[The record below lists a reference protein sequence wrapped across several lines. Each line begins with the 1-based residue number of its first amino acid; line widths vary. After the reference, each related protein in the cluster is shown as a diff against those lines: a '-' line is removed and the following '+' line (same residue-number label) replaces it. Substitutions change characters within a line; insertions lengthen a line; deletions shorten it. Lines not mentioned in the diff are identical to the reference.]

1 MIQPGTYQTLISTR
15 TTPQGIY
22 PLCPLLGDS
31 PQGLYLDAGHLG
43 EILMPKRYIPEGHNI
58 GDEVHVFIYFDSED
72 RLVAT
77 TETPKGVLGDIVAL
91 QVVSLTEN
99 IAFLDWGLAKDLL
112 LPLSTLKYP
121 TRKGDFV
128 VVRIDFDK
136 VSERLL
142 ANGRIEKFLIP
153 AQEDIQKGKLVNAI
167 CYGESPLGYKM
178 VVNHKHSAMLYRNT
192 VFRNVAIGEETS
204 AFITNV
210 REDGK
215 LDISLNEPGYDN
227 NIPAL
232 SEKKIGFDDKADPE
246 QIKAT
251 FQCSKKSF
259 KKAVGLLYKERKIV
273 LENNC
278 IKLPK

>member
-15 TTPQGIY
+15 TT
-22 PLCPLLGDS
+22 

-58 GDEVHVFIYFDSED
+58 GDEVHIFIYFDSED

-215 LDISLNEPGYDN
+215 LDISLNETGYDN

-232 SEKKIGFDDKADPE
+232 SEKILSTLVDLGGKIDFDDKADPE

-251 FQCSKKSF
+251 FQCSKKCF

-273 LENNC
+273 LENNS